1 MFIMLKL
8 FIRFK
13 IVLCFLEYPFNF
25 AIILSNLYFF
35 NFLITSIVNFYIAY
49 LLERFEPL
57 KFK

>member
-13 IVLCFLEYPFNF
+13 FVLCFLEYPFNF

-49 LLERFEPL
+49 LLEPL
-57 KFK
+57 KLK